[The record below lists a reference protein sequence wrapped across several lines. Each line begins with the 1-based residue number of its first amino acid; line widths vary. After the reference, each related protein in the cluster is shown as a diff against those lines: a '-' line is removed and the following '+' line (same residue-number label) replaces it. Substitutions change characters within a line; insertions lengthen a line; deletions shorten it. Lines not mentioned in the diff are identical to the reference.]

1 MVSIIEI
8 GKTWCSASG
17 KLLSSVELKE
27 IPAPTSPS
35 VCLLHYPPPLH
46 LPVPENSPAFFGCRN
61 LLLISRTLHRMG
73 LLGNMIT
80 PSDEINYG
88 GECPCLV
95 LNA

>member
-35 VCLLHYPPPLH
+35 VCLLHYPPPHVYLFQKI
-46 LPVPENSPAFFGCRN
+46 LPRS
-61 LLLISRTLHRMG
+61 
-73 LLGNMIT
+73 
-80 PSDEINYG
+80 
-88 GECPCLV
+88 LV
-95 LNA
+95 AGTSF